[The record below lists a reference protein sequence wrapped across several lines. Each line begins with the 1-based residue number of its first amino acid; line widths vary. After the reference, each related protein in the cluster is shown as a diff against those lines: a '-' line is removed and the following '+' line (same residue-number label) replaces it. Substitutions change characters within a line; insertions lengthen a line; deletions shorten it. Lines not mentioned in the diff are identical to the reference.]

1 MNVSHIISELSPI
14 NSKEKVDALIQ
25 KMNENH
31 LIMNVYTK
39 MAIRT
44 AIQKVDVQE
53 YFIERYDGGI
63 SEKEFEEEQK
73 RERQAQN
80 QLNKIKADRIK
91 SLESHEEHPKK
102 IVKRRKPKQKPKT
115 KYKGSVL
122 RTMKIFGPDYLKVN
136 KKRKTGNKKAQTGQ
150 SKKRRPISTTRS
162 VHAIL
167 IASGGMNKRY

>member
-115 KYKGSVL
+115 KYKGSKFSIIFLSTLQLNKVSLKLLIKGLQLVL
-122 RTMKIFGPDYLKVN
+122 L
-136 KKRKTGNKKAQTGQ
+136 
-150 SKKRRPISTTRS
+150 ISHKS
-162 VHAIL
+162 SNI
-167 IASGGMNKRY
+167 S